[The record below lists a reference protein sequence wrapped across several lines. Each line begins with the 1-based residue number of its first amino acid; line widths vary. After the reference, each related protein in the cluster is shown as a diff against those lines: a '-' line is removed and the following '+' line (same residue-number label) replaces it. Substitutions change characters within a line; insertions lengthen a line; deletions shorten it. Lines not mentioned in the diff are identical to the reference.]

1 MSKKLNNAL
10 DKIVVSDEL
19 KAKIMKNAAN
29 AGKKPEKKITPFP
42 IRKIS
47 AIAASFAILLC
58 VISAF
63 QLLKPEDVTAPAPK
77 TPQISVPSTKQSTE
91 PKGNDVPT
99 VSVPKT
105 DREPDSLPGKNTDAV
120 TPPANN
126 IETTVPP
133 AESNPPTEND
143 LPALSQNPFGND
155 DELEQGAAGGGVQ
168 GGYYTEGF
176 SSKEE
181 LSERAGF
188 SVLSPA
194 FLPDGY
200 AADAYTLIC
209 GELAQVTY
217 AKENEQITYRMQKG
231 NENISGDYNVYD
243 ITETRTI
250 NGASVFMQGAGDG
263 YHIAAWTDKG
273 YSCSITCTE
282 GIERDDLV
290 KIIESIQ

>member
-29 AGKKPEKKITPFP
+29 AGKEPEKKITPFP

-58 VISAF
+58 AVSAL
-63 QLLKPEDVTAPAPK
+63 QVLKPSDVTAPDPQV
-77 TPQISVPSTKQSTE
+77 PQISVPSTKPSTE
-91 PKGNDVPT
+91 PT
-99 VSVPKT
+99 VPKENDAPIISAPKSEQET
-105 DREPDSLPGKNTDAV
+105 ASLPSDNTEITA
-120 TPPANN
+120 
-126 IETTVPP
+126 PP
-133 AESNPPTEND
+133 AESVPPTENEND
-143 LPALSQNPFGND
+143 MPALSQNPFGND
-155 DELEQGAAGGGVQ
+155 DEDEQGAAGGGLQ
-168 GGYYTEGF
+168 GSYYAEDF

-194 FLPDGY
+194 FLPSGY
-200 AADAYTLIC
+200 TEEGYTLIC
-209 GELAQVTY
+209 GELAQITY

-231 NENISGDYNVYD
+231 NEDISGDYNVYG
-243 ITETRTI
+243 ITETRII

-263 YHIAAWTDKG
+263 YHTATWTDKG
-273 YSCSITCTE
+273 YSYSITCTE

-290 KIIESIQ
+290 KMVETVQ

>member
-29 AGKKPEKKITPFP
+29 TGREPEKKITPFP

-58 VISAF
+58 AVSAL
-63 QLLKPEDVTAPAPK
+63 QVLKPGDVAAPDPNV
-77 TPQISVPSTKQSTE
+77 PQITVPSTKPTV

-126 IETTVPP
+126 AETTVPP

-155 DELEQGAAGGGVQ
+155 DESEQGAAGGSVQ
-168 GGYYTEGF
+168 GGYYTEDF
-176 SSKEE
+176 PSKEA
-181 LSERAGF
+181 LSEHAGF

-194 FLPDGY
+194 FLPSGY
-200 AADAYTLIC
+200 AEESCTLIC
-209 GELAQVTY
+209 GDMAQITY

-231 NENISGDYNVYD
+231 NGDISGDYNVYD
-243 ITETRTI
+243 ITETRTV

-263 YHIAAWTDKG
+263 YHTAAWTDKD
-273 YSCSITCTE
+273 YSYSITCTE

-290 KIIESIQ
+290 KMIESIQ